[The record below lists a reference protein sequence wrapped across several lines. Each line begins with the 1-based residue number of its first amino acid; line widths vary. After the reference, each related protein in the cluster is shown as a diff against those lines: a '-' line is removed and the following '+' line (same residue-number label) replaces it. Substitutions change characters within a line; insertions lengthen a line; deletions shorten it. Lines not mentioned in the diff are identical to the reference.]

1 MLLVLAASPV
11 SAAGTAVTL
20 SPTTVSPG
28 DAITITITDLP
39 DGSDFALEIT
49 SDDLISSGAEWYNL
63 TNFQMPFSLKCGELC
78 VVGGNVNSIFF
89 EAKKGGVTQ
98 SVTKEGAGS
107 VTISETRDIN
117 QGTYEYIR
125 IRGAVADPDAPASV
139 DLSFSGEKHGDNDSE
154 FEFAIEG
161 ASSGTV
167 EVAVTVDCTELLC
180 ETITIVA
187 PTPTPTPSGPSGPSA
202 PSSPRSPG
210 AAAPMPVETPMP
222 FTREGTLQTGSDG
235 SVMRPIRV
243 TSSDG
248 VAALTIGRGVKA
260 RTWTGS
266 PLSSV
271 TIDPVRPADLPG
283 VPAGAAF
290 AFAGYAY
297 DCRPNGATF
306 DPAITLAFTLTEEQ
320 WEGLDLAEG
329 QTLAVMWFNGATG
342 LWEELPTAVSAR
354 TRTVTAQV
362 THFSTFGLMSAEEA
376 PAAAPTPT
384 PTRPA
389 AKAAAPEEPEEG
401 LPVLPIVFVLAVVVL
416 AVAAGLFFLKETE
429 TNEEPQDETQE
440 EP

>member
-1 MLLVLAASPV
+1 MMMRKFSVLFLAMLAVLAASSV

-187 PTPTPTPSGPSGPSA
+187 PTPTPRP
-202 PSSPRSPG
+202 PSSGGDSSPPTPTPTPEPEPEEG
-210 AAAPMPVETPMP
+210 A
-222 FTREGTLQTGSDG
+222 LQTDSEGNLLE
-235 SVMRPIRV
+235 PIRIV
-243 TSSDG
+243 SADG
-248 VAALTIGRGVKA
+248 VAALAIDEGVRA
-260 RTWTGS
+260 LNATGS
-266 PLSSV
+266 PLSAV
-271 TIDPVRPADLPG
+271 TITLVDPSDIPPIPD
-283 VPAGAAF
+283 GASF

-297 DCRPNGATF
+297 DCRPDGATF
-306 DPAITLAFTLTEEQ
+306 DPAITLEFTLTEEQ
-320 WEGLDLAEG
+320 WEGLDLAEW

-342 LWEELPTAVSAR
+342 QWKELPTAVDPE
-354 TRTVTAQV
+354 TRTVTAPI
-362 THFSTFGLMSAEEA
+362 THFSTFALMSTGEA
-376 PAAAPTPT
+376 PQETPIPTPTPEATAPTPT
-384 PTRPA
+384 PVP
-389 AKAAAPEEPEEG
+389 PEDEG
-401 LPVLPIVFVLAVVVL
+401 LPLIPIILVIVLVAV
-416 AVAAGLFFLKETE
+416 VAAGLYYFSKKER
-429 TNEEPQDETQE
+429 
-440 EP
+440 